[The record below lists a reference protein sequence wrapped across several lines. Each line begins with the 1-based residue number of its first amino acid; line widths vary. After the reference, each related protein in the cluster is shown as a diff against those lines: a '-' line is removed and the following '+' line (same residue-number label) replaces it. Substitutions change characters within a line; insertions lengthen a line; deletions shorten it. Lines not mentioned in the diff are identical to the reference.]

1 VPRADVLRRF
11 TRGWE
16 NFQHGYRPLADE
28 RTVRCTSIQGH
39 RRNYWVAMKK
49 PIPPKTAESFA
60 AGVGRGLRLAARS
73 ARKTARA
80 YGTPLYVWENGKVVA
95 KKP

>member
-1 VPRADVLRRF
+1 
-11 TRGWE
+11 
-16 NFQHGYRPLADE
+16 
-28 RTVRCTSIQGH
+28 
-39 RRNYWVAMKK
+39 MKK
-49 PIPPKTAESFA
+49 PVLPKTAESFA

-80 YGTPLYVWENGKVVA
+80 YGTPLYIWENGKIVA

>member
-1 VPRADVLRRF
+1 MN
-11 TRGWE
+11 G
-16 NFQHGYRPLADE
+16 
-28 RTVRCTSIQGH
+28 RCTTIQGR
-39 RRNYWVAMKK
+39 RRNYWNGGHEKT
-49 PIPPKTAESFA
+49 ILPKAAESFA